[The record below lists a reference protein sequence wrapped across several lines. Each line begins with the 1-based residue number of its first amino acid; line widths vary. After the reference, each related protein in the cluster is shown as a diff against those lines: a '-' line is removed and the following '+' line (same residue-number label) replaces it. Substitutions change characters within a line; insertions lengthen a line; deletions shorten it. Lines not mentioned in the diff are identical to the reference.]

1 MHDNERIL
9 YANKNAHGITKK
21 YFITALGT
29 KTINRYLICKLNVVI
44 LDSMKSYLEQLTIQ
58 SENQKINLRKAFE
71 WAGLSKTTY
80 YRQLKGTELRYDTAI
95 KIEKA
100 IDQLATLQKK

>member
-1 MHDNERIL
+1 MR
-9 YANKNAHGITKK
+9 
-21 YFITALGT
+21 
-29 KTINRYLICKLNVVI
+29 
-44 LDSMKSYLEQLTIQ
+44 SYLEQQT
-58 SENQKINLRKAFE
+58 NQCDQQNITLRKAFE

-100 IDQLATLQKK
+100 IDQLATLKK

>member
-1 MHDNERIL
+1 MR
-9 YANKNAHGITKK
+9 
-21 YFITALGT
+21 
-29 KTINRYLICKLNVVI
+29 
-44 LDSMKSYLEQLTIQ
+44 SYLEQLTIQ
-58 SENQKINLRKAFE
+58 CEEQSIDLRKAFE

-100 IDQLATLQKK
+100 IYQIATLKK